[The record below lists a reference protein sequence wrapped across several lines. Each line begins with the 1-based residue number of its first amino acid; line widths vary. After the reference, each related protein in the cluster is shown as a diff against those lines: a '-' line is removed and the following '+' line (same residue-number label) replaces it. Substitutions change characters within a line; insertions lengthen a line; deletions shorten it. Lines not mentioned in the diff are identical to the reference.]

1 MATHKPSFD
10 LKFECKFRILIKKF
24 TLFSRIQVYLLTV
37 QLFFLSHAQIYYV
50 QKQAHSP
57 HIPEQLIN

>member
-10 LKFECKFRILIKKF
+10 LKFECILIKKF
-24 TLFSRIQVYLLTV
+24 TLFGRFQVYLFTV